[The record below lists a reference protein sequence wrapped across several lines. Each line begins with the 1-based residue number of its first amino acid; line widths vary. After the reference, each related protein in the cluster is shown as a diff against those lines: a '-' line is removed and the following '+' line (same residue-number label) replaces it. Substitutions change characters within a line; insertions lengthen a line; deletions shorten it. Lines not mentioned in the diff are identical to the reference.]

1 MEKKLSLGSKVFDI
15 FNYAFLTFCA
25 IITILPFIYVI
36 AASFATDVEIAARP
50 FFLFPKKPTLE
61 TYRYIFASE
70 SIIHSL
76 FVSIYVTIVGT
87 LVNLFFTFT
96 MAYPLSKSN
105 IVGKNWIINGII
117 FCMLFSGGMIPTY
130 IVIKSLHLLDTYWAL
145 WLPGAISPFNLFIV
159 RNFFQQLPNELEE
172 AAKIDGC
179 STIGIFLR
187 IILPLSMP
195 IIATFTLFYGVG
207 HWNNFFGPL
216 LYINDS
222 NKWPLQVMLR
232 NIVLLSSGIMS
243 DLSQFDP
250 NFVPPEESLKMG
262 VIVVGTVPI
271 LLVYPFL
278 QKYFVKGVLV
288 GSLKG

>member
-1 MEKKLSLGSKVFDI
+1 MKKKTSLGSNVFDI
-15 FNYAFLTFCA
+15 FNYAFLAFCA

-76 FVSIYVTIVGT
+76 FVSIYVTVVGT